1 MSSGEQYKG
10 NFTYTDEVLKDFE
23 AMYRMKTAV
32 SPATRL
38 VMTLVGAVGAAVF
51 AILIAVKGYSVVFLV
66 PLIMFALIL
75 LLGLAVGRRR
85 ADSSV
90 ERYRK
95 AYLNKKAEVTLD
107 TNVIELKISGQKS
120 YARSNYKD
128 VYSLLETE
136 KTFFLEI
143 KGRAFYILPKSGMNG
158 SAGDIRAFVQK
169 KCGKHF
175 VTYDVSNAGS

>member
-1 MSSGEQYKG
+1 MGSAKEQYKG
-10 NFTYTDEVLKDFE
+10 IFVYTDEMLNDFE

-38 VMTLVGAVGAAVF
+38 ALGLVGGAGMIIFLVLMLLKGFSVG
-51 AILIAVKGYSVVFLV
+51 FLV
-66 PLIMFALIL
+66 PLVLFALIFL
-75 LLGLAVGRRR
+75 LAFAIGRKK

-95 AYLNKKAEVTLD
+95 HYLNKKVHIQVD
-107 TNVIELKISGQKS
+107 DNGVELKINGQKS
-120 YARSNYKD
+120 FARSKFKD
-128 VYSLLETE
+128 IYSLLETE

-143 KGRAFYILPKSGMNG
+143 KGRAFYILPKDGMDC
-158 SAGDIRAFVQK
+158 SAEDLKAFIQK

-175 VTYDVSNAGS
+175 VQYNVQN